1 MTRQPRSTMHIKE
14 VDHSQS
20 QCDFA
25 VACIVPLPCQS
36 RNQPIR
42 RSSSIPPNFDEPSV
56 THSETM
62 PARIPI
68 NYTHGHRPED
78 GQFSSKQ
85 ENSNR

>member
-1 MTRQPRSTMHIKE
+1 MHSKE
-14 VDHSQS
+14 VYHGQS
-20 QCDFA
+20 QYDFA
-25 VACIVPLPCQS
+25 VTSIVPLPCQF

-42 RSSSIPPNFDEPSV
+42 RSSSIPPSFDGPLA

-68 NYTHGHRPED
+68 NYTHGYRPED
-78 GQFSSKQ
+78 GQSSIKL